1 MYNEFGGTLSNL
13 ALAKHRKSRA
23 INAEN
28 PRGEKGKGGM
38 AASDLGPSRKGSPCL
53 NDIASGQTVTLA
65 EIEGPGAINHIW
77 ITVDAKTTDADCFVL
92 RDLVL
97 RMYWDDEDEPSVE
110 SPLGDFFCCGFG
122 RECNINSMPI
132 AVVPSRGLNCY
143 FQMPFRKKA
152 RITLEN
158 QHVNSIPAF
167 FYQVDYCLYD
177 EGLPED
183 IAYFHAQWRR
193 EKITQLQKDYVI
205 LDNVKGKGH
214 YVGTYMALTTLE
226 RYWWGEGEVK
236 FYIDG
241 DEEYP
246 TICGTGTED
255 YFGGS
260 WSFAKQVDGK
270 TVEQNYCTPYLGY
283 PYYSS
288 HDELIHNFY
297 HNDDV
302 MPMRGF
308 YRWHIQDPICF
319 DELSAEHVMDS
330 MIIEDRHTGSID
342 LRQMKLLC
350 SQLRIASNMSR
361 QENYIVPIETADGV
375 TGMKLSIVRGED
387 KKGMVDIFLEDKKC
401 GRVAAYFEAKENS
414 VSAMIVTDDEQT
426 KKLFED
432 NITMFEAG
440 ISDGEQRVRI
450 DVALEHDISAKESKM
465 SDNETK
471 KQLDGSESV
480 QTTRLYHIAE
490 QFIVNVQRV
499 IAQDSL

>member
-28 PRGEKGKGGM
+28 PKGEKGKGGM
-38 AASDLGPSRKGSPCL
+38 AASHLGLSRKGSPCL

-97 RMYWDDEDEPSVE
+97 RMYWDDEEEPSVE

-122 RECNINSMPI
+122 RECNVNSMPI

-158 QHVNSIPAF
+158 QHVNPIPAF

-297 HNDDV
+297 HNNDV

-319 DELSAEHVMDS
+319 DEDLKVTIQQIGVGYRGLFERQDDVASVAYWYQAEPHNS
-330 MIIEDRHTGSID
+330 FPELPGKEDRWP
-342 LRQMKLLC
+342 R
-350 SQLRIASNMSR
+350 
-361 QENYIVPIETADGV
+361 
-375 TGMKLSIVRGED
+375 
-387 KKGMVDIFLEDKKC
+387 
-401 GRVAAYFEAKENS
+401 
-414 VSAMIVTDDEQT
+414 
-426 KKLFED
+426 
-432 NITMFEAG
+432 
-440 ISDGEQRVRI
+440 
-450 DVALEHDISAKESKM
+450 
-465 SDNETK
+465 
-471 KQLDGSESV
+471 
-480 QTTRLYHIAE
+480 
-490 QFIVNVQRV
+490 
-499 IAQDSL
+499 